1 MTLAAG
7 SRLGPYEILAPIGA
21 GGMGEVYRA
30 RDTRLERTV
39 AIKVLPQHLSSS
51 AEVRQR
57 FEREAKTISRL
68 SHPHI
73 CALYDVGREGE
84 TEYLVMELLEGETL
98 TDRLAKGALPLEQT
112 LRLGQEIAD
121 ALDKAHRQGIVHR
134 DLKPGNVMLTKS
146 GVKLLDFGLAKAF
159 ERPLDAAGREQAAAG
174 QHPMAKKDLTAL
186 PTVAGSP
193 DLTAAGTILG
203 TFQYMAPEQL
213 EGKDADARTDI
224 FAFGAVLYEMATG
237 KKAFSGATQASLIG
251 AILHTEPAAI
261 STVQPMTPPA
271 LDRIVRTCLAKD
283 PEERWQSAA
292 DVRRELRWIAEGS
305 QAGAAAQPASA
316 RRRRR
321 EWLSWVLT
329 ALALLAAGAVLLR
342 DRRPAAAP
350 ARAMR
355 FSVVLPEL
363 SAVRAAVLSPDGTK
377 AVLVARDS
385 SGRNL
390 LWIRPLDS
398 LAAQPL
404 AGTESPSF
412 PFWSPDGA
420 FIGFFADGKLKK
432 IASSGGPAQT
442 LCDAPINR
450 GGTWNRDGVI
460 LFAPVVDGPI
470 YQVSASGGVPK
481 PVTALDPKRREST
494 HRWPFFL
501 PDGRHFLYLVGSFGG
516 PREGTGIYVRSLDSK
531 EEKLLVNA
539 NSRMDYVPPGYLLF
553 FRERNLLAQAFD
565 AQKLEIHGEP
575 IPIAEEI
582 QFFPQTYNAMFAASQ
597 NGVLLYLARAR
608 AGISQLAWFDR
619 TGARL
624 GTLGAAANQGNPR
637 ISPDGKRVALD
648 IIDPQTGNMD
658 IWTYEFSGGVG
669 RRLTSHPALDSDPI
683 WSPDGSRIV
692 FFSLRNGLPDLY
704 EVSSSGGGSEGGVVI
719 SQRTKYPTDWSPD
732 GRSILYRVVD
742 AKTNFELWT
751 VSMDNEHKSDPF
763 IKPVFG
769 VSHGM
774 FSPDGKWVAYSSN
787 ETGKWEIYVAPFPG
801 PGGNW
806 KVSTAG
812 GSEPRWRRDGKEL
825 FYAAPDGSIM
835 SADVKLGAT
844 FEANVAKPLFRVQRR
859 EHISSGDLFSYD
871 VTPDGQRF
879 LVNTDVGEL
888 ASSPLTVVLGW
899 TADLKK

>member
-1 MTLAAG
+1 MPLTSG
-7 SRLGPYEILAPIGA
+7 SRLGPYEIVAPLGA
-21 GGMGEVYRA
+21 GGMGEVYKA

-39 AIKVLPQHLSSS
+39 AVKVLPQHLSSS

-57 FEREAKTISRL
+57 FEREARTISQL

-98 TDRLAKGALPLEQT
+98 TDRLSKGALPLDQT
-112 LRLGQEIAD
+112 LRFGQEIAD

-146 GVKLLDFGLAKAF
+146 GVKLLDFGLAKAVT
-159 ERPLDAAGREQAAAG
+159 PVSSPGS
-174 QHPMAKKDLTAL
+174 LTSL
-186 PTVAGSP
+186 PTQQG
-193 DLTAAGTILG
+193 LTQEGTILG

-237 KKAFSGATQASLIG
+237 RKAFAGATQASLIG
-251 AILHTEPAAI
+251 AILHTEPEPI

-305 QAGAAAQPASA
+305 QAGGAQPFPV

-321 EWLSWVLT
+321 EWLSW
-329 ALALLAAGAVLLR
+329 ALAALVLLLAGAVLLR
-342 DRRPAAAP
+342 ERRGPVAAAP
-350 ARAMR
+350 RTMR
-355 FSVVLPEL
+355 LSVVLPEL
-363 SAVRAAVLSPDGTK
+363 SAVRAAVLSPDGTRL
-377 AVLVARDS
+377 VLVARDS

-420 FIGFFADGKLKK
+420 SIGFFADGKLKK
-432 IASSGGPAQT
+432 IAASGGPAQT

-450 GGTWNRDGVI
+450 GGTWSRDGVI
-460 LFAPVVDGPI
+460 LFSPVVDGPI

-531 EEKLLVNA
+531 EEKLLVRA
-539 NSRMDYVPPGYLLF
+539 NSSMAYAAPGYLVYF
-553 FRERNLLAQAFD
+553 HERTLYALSFD
-565 AQKLEIHGEP
+565 AKTLQVHGDP
-575 IPIAEEI
+575 FPVAEDI
-582 QFFPQTYNAMFAASQ
+582 QFFPQTYNAMFTVSE
-597 NGVLLYLARAR
+597 NGALLYLARAR
-608 AGISQLAWFDR
+608 SGVSQLAWFDR
-619 TGARL
+619 NGTRL
-624 GTLGAAANQGNPR
+624 GTLGASANQGNPR

-692 FFSLRNGLPDLY
+692 FFSLRNGIPDLY
-704 EVSSSGGGSEGGVVI
+704 QVSSSGGGSEEAVVI
-719 SQRTKYPTDWSPD
+719 SDRTKYPTDWSPD
-732 GRSILYRVVD
+732 GQSILFRVVD
-742 AKTNFELWT
+742 PKTNFELWT
-751 VSMDNEHKSDPF
+751 VSMDKEHKAAPF
-763 IKPVFG
+763 IKPTFG
-769 VSHGM
+769 VSHGV

-825 FYAAPDGSIM
+825 YYAAPDGSIM
-835 SADVKLGAT
+835 AADVKLGAT
-844 FEANVAKPLFRVQRR
+844 FEADIAKPLFRVQRR

-879 LVNTDVGEL
+879 LVNTDVGEQT
-888 ASSPLTVVLGW
+888 SPPLTVVLGW
-899 TADLKK
+899 TADLRKAGQ